1 MVLLDEYELYL
12 REERGLTAPAARQ
25 YREVSRA
32 FLSRGRETSELTTAD
47 VTAFVLREA
56 RTCSVGYAK
65 LKVTAL
71 RSFLS
76 YLFVQGRLARDL
88 RSAVP
93 SVAGWRLSS
102 LPRGLAP
109 DVVRRLLRSCDRRR
123 PAGRRDY
130 AVMLLMLRLGLRA
143 REIAALEL
151 EDLDWV
157 QGELTVRGKGRQLDR
172 LPLPHDLGRAIA
184 AYLRQ
189 GRRET
194 TCRALFVTAKGPVR
208 RLGSCAVPMIVQ
220 VASRRCGLGPLG
232 AHRLRHTAATEM
244 LRGGA
249 SLPQIAQA
257 LRHRSVD
264 TTAIYAKVDRTS
276 LRTVARAWP
285 GAER

>member
-25 YREVSRA
+25 YREVARA
-32 FLSRGRETSELTTAD
+32 FLSCGRKTSEFTTAD
-47 VTAFVLREA
+47 VTGFVLREA
-56 RTCSVGYAK
+56 RTCGVGYAK

-71 RSFLS
+71 RSFLGH
-76 YLFVQGRLARDL
+76 LFVQGRLARDL

-93 SVAGWRLSS
+93 AVAGWRLSS
-102 LPRGLAP
+102 LPRGLAA
-109 DVVRRLLRSCDRRR
+109 DVVRRLLGSCDRRR

-130 AVMLLMLRLGLRA
+130 AVMLLMVRLGLRSHEVA
-143 REIAALEL
+143 GL
-151 EDLDWV
+151 DLDDVDWR
-157 QGELTVRGKGRQLDR
+157 QGALTVRGKGRQVDR
-172 LPLPHDLGRAIA
+172 LPLPHDVGRAVA
-184 AYLRQ
+184 SYLRR

-194 TCRALFVTAKGPVR
+194 PCRALFVTAKGPVK
-208 RLGSCAVPMIVQ
+208 RLGWSAVPQIVQ
-220 VASRRCGLGPLG
+220 VAGRRCGLGPVG

-257 LRHRSVD
+257 LRHRSLD
-264 TTAIYAKVDRTS
+264 TTAIYAKVDRAS